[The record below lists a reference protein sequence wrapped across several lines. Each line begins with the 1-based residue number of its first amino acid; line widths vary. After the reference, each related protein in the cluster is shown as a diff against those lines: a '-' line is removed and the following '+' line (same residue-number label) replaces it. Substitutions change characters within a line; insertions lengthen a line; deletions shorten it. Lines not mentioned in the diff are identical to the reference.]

1 MGGPGFSYSLSWML
15 VDDGLGP
22 NTLLGIKAGAETC
35 GHGEKRVNILYIDE
49 GSCPSD
55 RLLPEQT
62 NVTWIKFIPV
72 WL

>member
-1 MGGPGFSYSLSWML
+1 MDGPGFSYSLPWML
-15 VDDGLGP
+15 VDDCLAQI
-22 NTLLGIKAGAETC
+22 LCLGIKAGAKTC
-35 GHGEKRVNILYIDE
+35 DHVEKRVNILHTDE

-62 NVTWIKFIPV
+62 NVTWIKSIPV